1 VCIVQPIDTLS
12 ARQREILDYI
22 EQFVEQHN
30 YPPAIRQIQED
41 LSISSTSVVAYN
53 LKVLE
58 QRGMLRR
65 EGKVSRGIS
74 IAKSEVVS
82 LSNQASQ
89 VPLLGY
95 ITAGQPLPDPEEL
108 ATENAEFID
117 VPAEVVP
124 SAKLNNV
131 YALKV
136 RGYSMIDALINDGD
150 IVLLRYQETA
160 EPGEMVAA
168 RIVSDNSVTLKR
180 FYREGDKV
188 RLQPANV
195 TMEPI
200 YVAAHDVRIQGR
212 VVGVLRSMM

>member
-1 VCIVQPIDTLS
+1 VQFNETLS
-12 ARQREILDYI
+12 ARQRDILEYI

-58 QRGMLRR
+58 QRGVLRR

-74 IAKSEVVS
+74 IPKSDTITLTG
-82 LSNQASQ
+82 LSTQ
-89 VPLLGY
+89 VPFLGT
-95 ITAGQPLPDPEEL
+95 ITAGQPLPDPEDL
-108 ATENAEFID
+108 SSDNADYVD
-117 VPAEVVP
+117 VPADVVP
-124 SAKLNNV
+124 STKLANV

-150 IVLLRYQETA
+150 IVLMRYQETA
-160 EPGEMVAA
+160 EQGDMVAA
-168 RIVSDNSVTLKR
+168 RIISDNAVTLKR
-180 FYREGDKV
+180 FYSEGERV

-200 YVAAHDVRIQGR
+200 YVAANDVRIQGR

>member
-1 VCIVQPIDTLS
+1 VQPIDTLS
-12 ARQREILDYI
+12 NRQREILEYI
-22 EQFVEQHN
+22 EQFLDEHN

-41 LSISSTSVVAYN
+41 LAISSTSVVAYN

-58 QRGMLRR
+58 QRGLLRR

-74 IAKSEVVS
+74 LFKTETIA
-82 LSNQASQ
+82 LSNSSAQ
-89 VPLLGY
+89 VPFLGY

-108 ATENAEFID
+108 SSDVAELID
-117 VPAEVVP
+117 VPAEVVA
-124 SAKLNNV
+124 STKLANV

-160 EPGEMVAA
+160 EPGDMVAA
-168 RIVSDNSVTLKR
+168 RIISDNSVTLKR
-180 FYREGDKV
+180 FYREGDTV
-188 RLQPANV
+188 RLQPANI

-200 YVAAHDVRIQGR
+200 MVAASNVRIQGR
-212 VVGVLRSMM
+212 VVGVLRSM

>member
-1 VCIVQPIDTLS
+1 
-12 ARQREILDYI
+12 
-22 EQFVEQHN
+22 
-30 YPPAIRQIQED
+30 

-58 QRGMLRR
+58 QRGVLRR

-74 IAKSEVVS
+74 IPKSDVITLTG
-82 LSNQASQ
+82 LSTQ
-89 VPLLGY
+89 VPLLGT
-95 ITAGQPLPDPEEL
+95 ITAGQPLPDPEDL
-108 ATENAEFID
+108 SSDNADYVD
-117 VPAEVVP
+117 VPADVVP
-124 SAKLNNV
+124 STKLANV

-150 IVLLRYQETA
+150 IVLMRYQETA
-160 EPGEMVAA
+160 EQGDMVAA
-168 RIVSDNSVTLKR
+168 RIISDNAVTLKR
-180 FYREGDKV
+180 FYSEGERV

-200 YVAAHDVRIQGR
+200 YVAANDVRIQGR

>member
-1 VCIVQPIDTLS
+1 MQSQPSLS
-12 ARQREILDYI
+12 NRQREILGYI

-41 LSISSTSVVAYN
+41 LGISSTSVVVYN
-53 LKVLE
+53 LNILE

-74 IAKSEVVS
+74 IAKSGADDVGA
-82 LSNQASQ
+82 NQ
-89 VPLLGY
+89 VPFLGT
-95 ITAGQPLPDPEEL
+95 ITAGQPLPDPEDL
-108 ATENAEFID
+108 SSGTTEFID
-117 VPAEVVP
+117 VPNEVVP
-124 SAKLNNV
+124 SNKLTDV

-136 RGYSMIDALINDGD
+136 RGYSMVDALIADGD

-160 EPGEMVAA
+160 QAGDMVAA
-168 RIVSDNSVTLKR
+168 RIISDNSVTLKR
-180 FYREGDKV
+180 FYKEGDRV

-200 YVAAHDVRIQGR
+200 YVAAKDVRIQGR
-212 VVGVLRSMM
+212 VVGVLRSL

>member
-1 VCIVQPIDTLS
+1 MQFHETLS
-12 ARQREILDYI
+12 ARQRDILEYI

-41 LSISSTSVVAYN
+41 LAISSTSVVAYN

-58 QRGMLRR
+58 QRGVLRR

-74 IAKSEVVS
+74 IPKSDVITLTS
-82 LSNQASQ
+82 LSTQ
-89 VPLLGY
+89 VPFLGT
-95 ITAGQPLPDPEEL
+95 ITAGQPLPDPEDL
-108 ATENAEFID
+108 SSDNADYVD
-117 VPAEVVP
+117 VPADVVP
-124 SAKLNNV
+124 SAKLANV

-150 IVLLRYQETA
+150 IVLMRYQETA
-160 EPGEMVAA
+160 EQGDMVAA
-168 RIVSDNSVTLKR
+168 RIISDNAVTLKR
-180 FYREGDKV
+180 FYSEGERV

-195 TMEPI
+195 TMAPI
-200 YVAAHDVRIQGR
+200 YVAANDVRIQGR

>member
-1 VCIVQPIDTLS
+1 MQYHETLS
-12 ARQREILDYI
+12 ARQRDILEYI

-41 LSISSTSVVAYN
+41 LAISSTSVVAYN

-58 QRGMLRR
+58 QRGVLRR

-74 IAKSEVVS
+74 IPKSDVIT
-82 LSNQASQ
+82 LSGLSTQ
-89 VPLLGY
+89 VPLLGT
-95 ITAGQPLPDPEEL
+95 ITAGQPLPDPEDL
-108 ATENAEFID
+108 SSDNADYVD
-117 VPAEVVP
+117 VPADVVP
-124 SAKLNNV
+124 STKLTNV

-160 EPGEMVAA
+160 EQGDMVAA
-168 RIVSDNSVTLKR
+168 RIVSDNAVTLKR
-180 FYREGDKV
+180 FYSEGERV
-188 RLQPANV
+188 RLQPANI

-200 YVAAHDVRIQGR
+200 YVAANDVRIQGR

>member
-1 VCIVQPIDTLS
+1 VQPIDTLS
-12 ARQREILDYI
+12 ARQREILGYI
-22 EQFVEQHN
+22 EQFVEEHN

-41 LSISSTSVVAYN
+41 LNISSTSVVAYN

-58 QRGMLRR
+58 QRGLVRR
-65 EGKVSRGIS
+65 DGRVSRGIS
-74 IAKSEVVS
+74 IARAEIVP
-82 LSNQASQ
+82 LSNNIAQ
-89 VPLLGY
+89 VPFLGY

-108 ATENAEFID
+108 TSESAELID
-117 VPAEVVP
+117 IPAEVV
-124 SAKLNNV
+124 AANKLANV

-136 RGYSMIDALINDGD
+136 RGHSMIDALISDGD

-160 EPGEMVAA
+160 EPGDMVAA

-180 FYREGDKV
+180 FYREGDMV

-200 YVAAHDVRIQGR
+200 YVPAHNVRIQGR
-212 VVGVLRSMM
+212 VVGVMRSM

>member
-1 VCIVQPIDTLS
+1 MQPIDTLS
-12 ARQREILDYI
+12 NRQREILEYI
-22 EQFVEQHN
+22 EQFLDEHN

-41 LSISSTSVVAYN
+41 LAISSTSVVAYN

-58 QRGMLRR
+58 QRGLLRR

-74 IAKSEVVS
+74 LSKTDTIA
-82 LSNQASQ
+82 LSNNSAQ
-89 VPLLGY
+89 VPFLGY

-108 ATENAEFID
+108 SSDAAELID

-124 SAKLNNV
+124 ATKLSNV

-160 EPGEMVAA
+160 EPGDMVAA
-168 RIVSDNSVTLKR
+168 RIISDNSVTLKR
-180 FYREGDKV
+180 FYREGDTV
-188 RLQPANV
+188 RLQPANI

-200 YVAAHDVRIQGR
+200 MVAASNVRIQGR
-212 VVGVLRSMM
+212 VVGVLRSM

>member
-1 VCIVQPIDTLS
+1 MQFHETLS
-12 ARQREILDYI
+12 ARQRDILEYI

-58 QRGMLRR
+58 QRGVLRR

-74 IAKSEVVS
+74 IPKSDAITLTG
-82 LSNQASQ
+82 LSTQ
-89 VPLLGY
+89 VPLLGT
-95 ITAGQPLPDPEEL
+95 ITAGQPLPDPEDL
-108 ATENAEFID
+108 SSDNADYVD
-117 VPAEVVP
+117 VPADVVP
-124 SAKLNNV
+124 STKLANV
-131 YALKV
+131 YALRV

-150 IVLLRYQETA
+150 IVLMRYQETA
-160 EPGEMVAA
+160 EQGDMVAA
-168 RIVSDNSVTLKR
+168 RIISDNAVTLKR
-180 FYREGDKV
+180 FYSEGERV

-200 YVAAHDVRIQGR
+200 YVAANDVRIQGR

>member
-1 VCIVQPIDTLS
+1 MQFHETLS
-12 ARQREILDYI
+12 ARQRDILHYI
-22 EQFVEQHN
+22 EQFVEQHD

-58 QRGMLRR
+58 QRGALRR

-74 IAKSEVVS
+74 IPKSDAIT
-82 LSNQASQ
+82 LSGLSTQ
-89 VPLLGY
+89 VPLLGT
-95 ITAGQPLPDPEEL
+95 ITAGQPLPDPE
-108 ATENAEFID
+108 
-117 VPAEVVP
+117 VVP
-124 SAKLNNV
+124 SSKLANV

-160 EPGEMVAA
+160 EQGDMVAA
-168 RIVSDNSVTLKR
+168 RIVSENSVTLKR
-180 FYREGDKV
+180 FYQEGNRV

-200 YVAAHDVRIQGR
+200 YVAANDVRIQGR

>member
-1 VCIVQPIDTLS
+1 MQFHETLS
-12 ARQREILDYI
+12 ARQRDILEYI

-58 QRGMLRR
+58 QRGVLRR

-74 IAKSEVVS
+74 IPKSDAITLTS
-82 LSNQASQ
+82 LSTQ
-89 VPLLGY
+89 VPFLGT
-95 ITAGQPLPDPEEL
+95 ITAGQPLPDPEDL
-108 ATENAEFID
+108 SSDNADYVD
-117 VPAEVVP
+117 VPADVVP
-124 SAKLNNV
+124 SAKLANV

-150 IVLLRYQETA
+150 IVLMRYQETA
-160 EPGEMVAA
+160 EQGDMVAA
-168 RIVSDNSVTLKR
+168 RIISDNAVTLKR
-180 FYREGDKV
+180 FYSEGERV

-195 TMEPI
+195 TMAPI
-200 YVAAHDVRIQGR
+200 YVAANDVRIQGR